1 MESLTLMELIKQV
14 LISWQ
19 VIAIT
24 IGIVL
29 YLNLV
34 FFVARRYH
42 RPISFN
48 KISFSKKEKPKKEKK
63 SKGNIDDGPEE
74 AGSGKDSN
82 DELGL
87 EEQE

>member
-1 MESLTLMELIKQV
+1 MESLSLMELIKQV
-14 LISWQ
+14 LTSWQ
-19 VIAIT
+19 VIVIT
-24 IGIVL
+24 VGIIL

-34 FFVARRYH
+34 FYFARRY

-48 KISFSKKEKPKKEKK
+48 KISFGKKEKK
-63 SKGNIDDGPEE
+63 SKDQSDGPEE
-74 AGSGKDSN
+74 AKAGKSSN